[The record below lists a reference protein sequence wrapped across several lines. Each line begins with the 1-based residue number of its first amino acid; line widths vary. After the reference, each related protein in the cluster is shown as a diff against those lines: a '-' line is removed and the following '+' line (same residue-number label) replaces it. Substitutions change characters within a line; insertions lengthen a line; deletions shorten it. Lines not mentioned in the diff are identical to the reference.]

1 MQKKTEKGAGKQ
13 EGAGSY
19 VGVGWGYACRARP
32 QQAHTHTEGVRHRA
46 QIGSEIIFNVSDKS
60 HGTHSPRQD
69 AWGFQQHG
77 GKWQEQV
84 EKANVLGSLQVK
96 VAVVML

>member
-1 MQKKTEKGAGKQ
+1 MSREAGGSRIICRGWLAICMQSPSTADT
-13 EGAGSY
+13 
-19 VGVGWGYACRARP
+19 
-32 QQAHTHTEGVRHRA
+32 QQREGVRHRA

-84 EKANVLGSLQVK
+84 EKANVLGSLQMK
-96 VAVVML
+96 VALKMLGYRRQH

>member
-1 MQKKTEKGAGKQ
+1 MSREAGGSRIICRGWLGICMQSPSTAGT
-13 EGAGSY
+13 
-19 VGVGWGYACRARP
+19 
-32 QQAHTHTEGVRHRA
+32 HTHREGVRHRA

-96 VAVVML
+96 VTVVML

>member
-1 MQKKTEKGAGKQ
+1 M
-13 EGAGSY
+13 
-19 VGVGWGYACRARP
+19 VGDMHAEPVHSR
-32 QQAHTHTEGVRHRA
+32 HTHTEGVRHRA

-84 EKANVLGSLQVK
+84 EKANVLGSLQMK
-96 VAVVML
+96 VALKMLGYRRQH